1 MRVLVTGAYGLVGSA
16 CLAQLHQQGHELV
29 ALGREVASA
38 RRRFPYARWIAADVR
53 ALTAPAAW
61 RGHLDGID
69 AVVNCLGVLQDGV
82 RDDVRARPGRA
93 DLRAVRRLP
102 RGRHPPRHAHVSMI
116 GAEHAAPTE
125 FARSKARGR

>member
-1 MRVLVTGAYGLVGSA
+1 MRVLVTGAYGLIGSA

-61 RGHLDGID
+61 RGQLDGID
-69 AVVNCLGVLQDGV
+69 AVVNCLGVLQDGA
-82 RDDVRARPGRA
+82 RDDVRGVQVAATCALFDACRA
-93 DLRAVRRLP
+93 AGIRRVV
-102 RGRHPPRHAHVSMI
+102 HVSMI
-116 GAEHAAPTE
+116 GAEQAAPTE
-125 FARSKARGR
+125 FARSKAAGR